1 MKRIN
6 KYFLLLL
13 ITVAVLSQSCK
24 KEMISLNTNPTS
36 LPDVSPDILF
46 TGVTADIDFNSRQQL
61 INRYTFMTYMQ
72 YVVPDGVNANLTANY
87 WAPGATTGP
96 APSVTYYSDY
106 FSGIGVGMNRI
117 VAIIE
122 AMPAEQK
129 ATWANLEAICQ
140 VLNVYH
146 AWRVVDIYGA
156 MPYTQAFNSSMYP
169 LPTYDYDFTL
179 YKTFDST
186 LKAAA
191 TVLNNNLS
199 KQVALGNQDFFYG
212 GNISNWEACANTLRI
227 KIAQRFEKRDPANLA
242 AVLND
247 IATNFGSM
255 IISSNAQSFG
265 YNHTQSWNNNV
276 DDINALL
283 LNYDAAF
290 AFTQLLKS
298 TNDPRLPLLIRQ
310 NDWGTNDSIY
320 NQVKA
325 LGTPSAIATLDSPA
339 INTSRY
345 WGKHAFPA
353 SQDPA
358 FGWTGAGRF
367 QAFSLTG
374 QAATASLGFLSAIQ
388 TRYFLKNGGFGGFDS
403 RSSQSLM
410 HSGENFVAGNSI
422 QNRTL
427 FLTYAET
434 CFMMAEIAEKGGN
447 GLGHSASDWYNNGV
461 TASVQQYVSDG
472 VTANVPGADTVMI
485 GDYLSRFPYN
495 GLQSIYTQSWIH
507 FMTEPEEAWAMWKR
521 TGYPQFTDVRAGNNG
536 QIGNGSGVA
545 YLESL
550 WTGSQNLI
558 IPRRAAFTIDNA
570 GSTLN
575 NANFNIA
582 LQTMIT
588 KNPDYGPNGLF
599 TIGRTWWDTP

>member
-6 KYFLLLL
+6 KYFLVSLVTIALFG
-13 ITVAVLSQSCK
+13 QSCK
-24 KEMISLNTNPTS
+24 KEMVSLNTNPTS
-36 LPDVSPDILF
+36 LPNVSPDILF
-46 TGVTADIDFNSRQQL
+46 TGVTADIDFNTRQQL

-72 YVVPDGVNANLTANY
+72 YIVPDGVNANLTSNY

-96 APSVTYYSDY
+96 APGVTYYGDY
-106 FSGIGVGMNRI
+106 FSGVGVGMNRI
-117 VAIIE
+117 IAMIE
-122 AMPAEQK
+122 AMPDAQK
-129 ATWANLEAICQ
+129 STWANLEAICRII
-140 VLNVYH
+140 NVYH

-156 MPYTQAFNSSMYP
+156 MPYTQAFNDSKYP
-169 LPTYDYDFTL
+169 MPAYDYDFNL

-186 LKAAA
+186 LKSAA
-191 TVLNNNLS
+191 TVLGTNLS
-199 KQVALGNQDFFYG
+199 KQVALGKQDFFYG
-212 GNISNWEACANTLRI
+212 GNTVNWEACANTLRI

-242 AVLND
+242 SVLND
-247 IATNFGSM
+247 ISTNFAGA

-265 YNHTQSWNNNV
+265 YNHTQSWNTNV
-276 DDINALL
+276 DDINNLL
-283 LNYDAAF
+283 LNYDAGF
-290 AFTQLLKS
+290 GFVELLKS

-320 NQVKA
+320 NEIKTS
-325 LGTPSAIATLDSPA
+325 GKPGSIATLDSPA

-358 FGWTGAGRF
+358 FGWTGQGRF
-367 QAFSLTG
+367 QTFNLTG
-374 QAATASLGFLSAIQ
+374 QSATSSLGFLSAIQ
-388 TRYFLKNGGFGGFDS
+388 TRYFIKNGGLGGFDT
-403 RSSQSLM
+403 RSSVSLK
-410 HSGENFVAGNSI
+410 HSDETYVPGTTI

-447 GLGHSASDWYNNGV
+447 GLGHSAADWYNNGV
-461 TASVQQYVSDG
+461 MASVQQYEADG
-472 VTANVPGADTVMI
+472 VTANVPGADSVVI
-485 GDYLSRFPYN
+485 GDYLSRYPYT
-495 GLQSIYTQSWIH
+495 GLPSIYTQSWIH
-507 FMTEPEEAWAMWKR
+507 FMNEPEEAWAMWKR

-536 QIGNGSGVA
+536 QIGNASGIA

-575 NANFNIA
+575 NANFNTA
-582 LQTMIT
+582 LQTMIS
-588 KNPDYGPNGLF
+588 KDPNYGPNGLF
-599 TIGRTWWDTP
+599 TIGRIWWDTQ